1 MLGHP
6 TFHLFKNCNT
16 SIKNQNYVTL
26 PRIRRREI
34 QAVVKINVINV
45 LSAFHKSKRNTKS
58 CRNTHL
64 KKLF

>member
-6 TFHLFKNCNT
+6 TSHLFKNCNT

-34 QAVVKINVINV
+34 QAVVKMNVINV
-45 LSAFHKSKRNTKS
+45 LSAFHKKK
-58 CRNTHL
+58 HKY
-64 KKLF
+64 KKL

>member
-6 TFHLFKNCNT
+6 TSHLLKNCNT

-34 QAVVKINVINV
+34 QAVVKMNVINV
-45 LSAFHKSKRNTKS
+45 LSTFHKKQ
-58 CRNTHL
+58 
-64 KKLF
+64 